1 MKLTKGNENLKNDRS
16 RIESPSMIIGR
27 GVCKNGNSKMD
38 TIVNALVVAKSIK
51 SYNY

>member
-16 RIESPSMIIGR
+16 RIKSPSMIIGR
-27 GVCKNGNSKMD
+27 GVCKNGNS
-38 TIVNALVVAKSIK
+38 TIVEALVVAISIK